1 MVYCNNLKVN
11 WWIWEY
17 FCSPVCKLFSK
28 FNCSSTFMCV
38 QLVIHVGVSGVAQE
52 VNLEQ
57 QSFNKGYTALD
68 ICQHLPENNCCFP
81 DASDCLKS
89 GLDMATIC
97 QEINNSGENV
107 FSCVS
112 LDPGQYLCGYTY
124 YISLNIDRDKV
135 AFVHVPVLDK
145 PYSVDQLAGA
155 LGQILKLM
163 LAQVHRKSLW

>member
-1 MVYCNNLKVN
+1 M
-11 WWIWEY
+11 
-17 FCSPVCKLFSK
+17 CKLFSK

-163 LAQVHRKSLW
+163 LAQVHRKSL